1 VAHQTGIVHYPV
13 RATSACPLGFGV
25 VDRWNPLSSSG
36 TEHVRCVLTSPSDIC
51 LRTVRFYCSLQLTVD
66 ARLPLLHWLT
76 GHVRCW
82 GEGKD
87 ATLRSPIFIA
97 SLHQRRPRPS
107 EPSQDGGKT
116 PTKSARPM
124 SSSCPEAHERFAPL

>member
-1 VAHQTGIVHYPV
+1 MPLKKVVGGIYSLQPLPSHWLFLLAMGTPGSLVAHRTGTVHYPV

-51 LRTVRFYCSLQLTVD
+51 LRTVRFYCSLLLTVG

-76 GHVRCW
+76 GHVWCW
-82 GEGKD
+82 GEGED

-97 SLHQRRPRPS
+97 SLHQRRP
-107 EPSQDGGKT
+107 
-116 PTKSARPM
+116 
-124 SSSCPEAHERFAPL
+124 L